1 MAVVDHHVFH
11 LLSPQQSSASLFEK
25 RGPSSRNPTTRIVS
39 DVPSPQ
45 PHREGPRRSF
55 WITISVGVVLIG
67 CLTSYLGAN
76 NLAQNAAQR
85 ARANLQTTTAE
96 ISSTLNL
103 AIQHE
108 QDLAISAG
116 AYIVENPNAS
126 ESSFI
131 RWVNNV
137 DAFQR
142 YPEILAVAEVEVVT
156 PSQLPAFAARAA
168 INEKESKAP
177 SQTFT
182 LTPPGKRPFYCLVDV
197 EHARAGQTEIPIGLD
212 LCDSSLGPQLLQ
224 ARDSGQPTY
233 APDSL
238 GGNAA
243 FAVGTPLYRDGSHP
257 ATVAGRRAS
266 LIGFTGTEILPNRI
280 LMSALAGHPGT
291 AIAFRYQRSGSNVAF
306 KAGKVPK
313 GSTSASISL
322 HNGWHVQVFSAA
334 VAGGVFGDGDATL
347 LLFGGVLLSLLL
359 GLLIYVLG
367 TSRSN
372 AMQLVRERTDQLQH
386 QALHDS
392 LTGLPNRALIL
403 DRIDR
408 MLARSR
414 REHTDVAA
422 LFLDVDNFKDINDT
436 LGHRAG
442 DELLVSVGER
452 LKSAVRAN
460 DTVGRLGG
468 DEFVVLADGVSLD
481 AGVDV
486 VADRLL
492 DVMAT
497 PFIISASKVPLA
509 VSASIGIAEGDRPTP
524 ESLLQDADIALYQAK
539 AAGKCRAV
547 KFVPSMQES
556 VDHHRRLEV
565 DLGGALEAAQ
575 FFLMYQP
582 TVDLATGAF
591 TGVEA
596 LLRWRHPERGVV
608 LPDDFIPALES
619 SGLIIP
625 VGAWVLHEACRQG
638 AIWQGRGHRFTV
650 SVNISAKQLERDQ
663 LVTDVREAVAM
674 SGFDPNEL
682 ILELTETAL
691 MHDSGSTRARL
702 MLLKALGVR
711 VAIDDFGTGYSSLAY
726 LRQFPIDILKID
738 RTFVSGITDSNESAA
753 LVHTLVQ
760 LGKVLGIE
768 TIAEGIETNDQRT
781 RLETERVDTG
791 QGFLFA
797 RPLAVADLDR
807 LLLDYAG
814 KPEWLSV
821 ARNFDDD

>member
-1 MAVVDHHVFH
+1 MT
-11 LLSPQQSSASLFEK
+11 P
-25 RGPSSRNPTTRIVS
+25 GPGRNS
-39 DVPSPQ
+39 
-45 PHREGPRRSF
+45 PRRSF
-55 WITISVGVVLIG
+55 WIAISVGVLAIG
-67 CLTSYLGAN
+67 CLGAFLGAN
-76 NLAQNAAQR
+76 NLSRSDVQNAHQS
-85 ARANLQTTTAE
+85 LETSTAE
-96 ISSTLNL
+96 ISATLNL

-116 AYIVENPNAS
+116 AFIIENPNAS

-142 YPEILAVAEVEVVT
+142 YPEILAVAEVEIVH
-156 PSQLPAFAARAA
+156 PSQLRAFAARADV
-168 INEKESKAP
+168 NERESNAP
-177 SQTFT
+177 SQNFT

-197 EHARAGQTEIPIGLD
+197 EHARAGLTEIPIGLD

-238 GGNAA
+238 GGPAA

-257 ATVAGRRAS
+257 STLGARRAS
-266 LIGFTGTEILPNRI
+266 LIGFTGTEILVKTI
-280 LMSALAGHPGT
+280 LTTALEGHPGK
-291 AIAFRYQRSGSNVAF
+291 AVAFHYKGGGSNVTFA
-306 KAGKVPK
+306 AGHHAT
-313 GSTSASISL
+313 GAASASKNL

-334 VAGGVFGDGDATL
+334 VAGGVFGEGDSTL
-347 LLFGGVLLSLLL
+347 LFLGGILLSLLL

-367 TSRSN
+367 TSRSS
-372 AMQLVRERTDQLQH
+372 AMELVRERTDQLQH

-422 LFLDVDNFKDINDT
+422 LFLDLDNFKDINDT

-442 DELLVSVGER
+442 DELLVSVGVR
-452 LKSAVRAN
+452 LKSAVREN

-468 DEFVVLADGVSLD
+468 DEFVVLADGVSLE

-497 PFIISASKVPLA
+497 PFIISASRVPLA

-524 ESLLQDADIALYQAK
+524 EALLQDADIALYQAK
-539 AAGKCRAV
+539 AAGKQRAV
-547 KFVPSMQES
+547 KFIPSMQES
-556 VDHHRRLEV
+556 VDHHRKLEV
-565 DLGGALEAAQ
+565 DLQGALEAQQ

-582 TVDLATGAF
+582 TVDLSTGAF

-596 LLRWRHPERGVV
+596 LLRWNHPERGVV
-608 LPDDFIPALES
+608 QPNDFIPALES
-619 SGLIIP
+619 SGLIVP
-625 VGAWVLHEACRQG
+625 VGAWVLHDACRQG
-638 AIWQGRGHRFTV
+638 ALWQGRGHRFTV

-663 LVTDVREAVAM
+663 LVTDVREAISM

-691 MHDSGSTRARL
+691 MHDSGSTLSRL
-702 MLLKALGVR
+702 MLLKAIGVR
-711 VAIDDFGTGYSSLAY
+711 IAIDDFGTGYSSLAY

-738 RTFVSGITDSNESAA
+738 RSFVSGIADTKESAA

-768 TIAEGIETNDQRT
+768 TIAEGVETNDQRS
-781 RLETERVDTG
+781 RLETENVDAG

-797 RPLAVADLDR
+797 RPLAVEDLDR
-807 LLLDYAG
+807 LLLESAG

-821 ARNFDDD
+821 ARDER

>member
-1 MAVVDHHVFH
+1 VSEPLFRGPDHKSLRRGFWIAIAVVVVALGSLGAF
-11 LLSPQQSSASLFEK
+11 LGAGNLS
-25 RGPSSRNPTTRIVS
+25 NS
-39 DVPSPQ
+39 DVQ
-45 PHREGPRRSF
+45 QAH
-55 WITISVGVVLIG
+55 
-67 CLTSYLGAN
+67 
-76 NLAQNAAQR
+76 
-85 ARANLQTTTAE
+85 ANLQTSTAE
-96 ISSTLNL
+96 IASALNL

-126 ESSFI
+126 ESSFL
-131 RWVNNV
+131 RWVNDV
-137 DAFQR
+137 DAFRR
-142 YPEILAVAEVEVVT
+142 YPEILAVAEVEIVR
-156 PSQLPAFAARAA
+156 PSQLNAFATRAA
-168 INEKESKAP
+168 INERESRAP

-197 EHARAGQTEIPIGLD
+197 EHARAGLPEIPIGLD

-238 GGNAA
+238 GGPAA
-243 FAVGTPLYRDGSHP
+243 FAVGTPLYRNGSHP
-257 ATVAGRRAS
+257 STVAARRAD
-266 LIGFTGTEILPNRI
+266 LIGFTGTEILPKTI
-280 LMSALAGHPGT
+280 LTTALLGHPDD
-291 AIAFRYQRSGSNVAF
+291 AVAFEYRRSGSDASF
-306 KAGKVPK
+306 KAGHRP
-313 GSTSASISL
+313 TNAISASIGL
-322 HNGWHVQVFSAA
+322 HNGWHVQVFAAA
-334 VAGGVFGDGDATL
+334 VAGGVFGQGDSTL
-347 LLFGGVLLSLLL
+347 LFLGGALLSLLL
-359 GLLIYVLG
+359 GLLVYVLG
-367 TSRSN
+367 TSRSS
-372 AMQLVRERTDQLQH
+372 AMQLVKERTDQLQH

-408 MLARSR
+408 MLSRSR
-414 REHTDVAA
+414 REHTEVAA
-422 LFLDVDNFKDINDT
+422 LFLDLDNFKDINDT

-442 DELLVSVGER
+442 DELLVSVGVR
-452 LKSAVRAN
+452 LQSAVREN

-497 PFIISASKVPLA
+497 PFIISASRVPLN
-509 VSASIGIAEGDRPTP
+509 VSASIGIAEGDRLTP
-524 ESLLQDADIALYQAK
+524 EALLQDADIALYQAK
-539 AAGKCRAV
+539 AAGKQRAV
-547 KFVPSMQES
+547 KFIPSMQES

-565 DLGGALEAAQ
+565 DLQGALEKSQ

-582 TVDLATGAF
+582 TVDLATGGF

-596 LLRWRHPERGVV
+596 LLRWNHPERGIVQ
-608 LPDDFIPALES
+608 PNDFIPALES

-638 AIWQGRGHRFTV
+638 ALWQGRGHRFTV

-663 LVTDVREAVAM
+663 LVTDVREAISI
-674 SGFDPNEL
+674 SGFDADEL

-691 MHDSGSTRARL
+691 MHDSGSTLSRL

-738 RTFVSGITDSNESAA
+738 RTFVSGIADSRESAA

-768 TIAEGIETNDQRT
+768 TIAEGVETSDQRT

-797 RPLAVADLDR
+797 RPLAVEDLDR
-807 LLLDYAG
+807 LLLDSAG

-821 ARNFDDD
+821 ALPGDDT

>member
-1 MAVVDHHVFH
+1 
-11 LLSPQQSSASLFEK
+11 L
-25 RGPSSRNPTTRIVS
+25 G
-39 DVPSPQ
+39 
-45 PHREGPRRSF
+45 
-55 WITISVGVVLIG
+55 
-67 CLTSYLGAN
+67 SYFGAN
-76 NLAQNAAQR
+76 DLAQSNVQQAHQ
-85 ARANLQTTTAE
+85 NLQTSSVE
-96 ISSTLNL
+96 IASTLNL

-116 AYIVENPNAS
+116 AFNVENPNAS

-131 RWVNNV
+131 RWVNDV
-137 DAFQR
+137 ETFQR
-142 YPEILAVAEVEVVT
+142 YPEILAVAEVEVVR
-156 PSQLPAFAARAA
+156 PSQLKAFAARAA
-168 INEKESKAP
+168 INERESKAP

-182 LTPPGKRPFYCLVDV
+182 LTPVGKRPYYCLVDL
-197 EHARAGQTEIPIGLD
+197 EHARTGLTEIPIGLD

-224 ARDSGQPTY
+224 AASSGQPTY

-238 GGNAA
+238 GGPAA
-243 FAVGTPLYRDGSHP
+243 LAVGTPLYRNGSHP
-257 ATVAGRRAS
+257 DTVAARRAN
-266 LIGFTGTEILPNRI
+266 LIGFTGTEILPNTI
-280 LMSALAGHPGT
+280 LTTALVGHPDT
-291 AIAFRYQRSGSNVAF
+291 AVAFRYSQNGSGESF
-306 KAGKVPK
+306 KAGSRPK
-313 GSTSASISL
+313 NAISTSINL
-322 HNGWHVQVFSAA
+322 HNGWHVDVYKAA
-334 VAGGVFGDGDATL
+334 INGSVFGQGDSL
-347 LLFGGVLLSLLL
+347 LLFLGGALLSLLL
-359 GLLIYVLG
+359 ALLIYVLG
-367 TSRSN
+367 TSRSS
-372 AMQLVRERTDQLQH
+372 AMQLVKERTDQLQH

-414 REHTDVAA
+414 REHSEVAA
-422 LFLDVDNFKDINDT
+422 LFLDIDNFKDINDT

-442 DELLVSVGER
+442 DELLVSVGVR
-452 LKSAVRAN
+452 LMSAVRAN

-468 DEFVVLADGVSLD
+468 DEFVVLADGVSLE

-486 VADRLL
+486 VAERLL

-497 PFIISASKVPLA
+497 PFIISASKVPLN
-509 VSASIGIAEGDRPTP
+509 VSASIGIAEGDRATP
-524 ESLLQDADIALYQAK
+524 EALLQDADIALYQAK
-539 AAGKCRAV
+539 AAGKRRAV
-547 KFVPSMQES
+547 KFMPSMQES

-565 DLGGALEAAQ
+565 DLQGALQSNE

-582 TVDLATGAF
+582 TVDLATGGF

-596 LLRWRHPERGVV
+596 LLRWKHPDRGVV

-638 AIWQGRGHRFTV
+638 ALWQGRGHRFTV

-663 LVTDVREAVAM
+663 LVTDVREAISI
-674 SGFDPNEL
+674 SGFDSSKL

-691 MHDSGSTRARL
+691 MHDSGATLSRL
-702 MLLKALGVR
+702 MLLKALGIR

-738 RTFVSGITDSNESAA
+738 RSFVSGIADSKESEA

-768 TIAEGIETNDQRT
+768 TIAEGVETNDQRS
-781 RLETERVDTG
+781 RLQTEHVDTG

-797 RPLAVADLDR
+797 RPLAVVDLDR
-807 LLLDYAG
+807 LLLESAG

-821 ARNFDDD
+821 AVPQDGP

>member
-1 MAVVDHHVFH
+1 VAVVGIGF
-11 LLSPQQSSASLFEK
+11 L
-25 RGPSSRNPTTRIVS
+25 G
-39 DVPSPQ
+39 
-45 PHREGPRRSF
+45 SF
-55 WITISVGVVLIG
+55 
-67 CLTSYLGAN
+67 LGAN
-76 NLAQNAAQR
+76 NLAQTDVQQAHL
-85 ARANLQTTTAE
+85 NLQTSSAE
-96 ISSTLNL
+96 IAATLNI
-103 AIQHE
+103 AIEHE

-116 AYIVENPNAS
+116 AFIVENPNAS

-131 RWVNNV
+131 RWVKDE

-142 YPEILAVAEVEVVT
+142 YPEILAVAIVNVVRS
-156 PSQLPAFAARAA
+156 SQLSAFAARAA
-168 INEKESKAP
+168 IDEKESHAP

-197 EHARAGQTEIPIGLD
+197 EHARPGLTEIPIGLD
-212 LCDSSLGPQLLQ
+212 MCDSSLGAQLLH

-238 GGNAA
+238 GGPAA
-243 FAVGTPLYRDGSHP
+243 FAVGTPLYRNGSHP
-257 ATVAGRRAS
+257 TTLAGRRANI
-266 LIGFTGTEILPNRI
+266 IGFTGTEIQPNTI
-280 LMSALAGHPGT
+280 LTTALSGHPDD
-291 AIAFRYQRSGSNVAF
+291 AVAFHYQRSGSNATF
-306 KAGKVPK
+306 KAGRRPK
-313 GSTSASISL
+313 DAITATVDL
-322 HNGWHVQVFSAA
+322 HNGWHVQVFTAA
-334 VAGGVFGDGDATL
+334 VTGGIFGESDSVL
-347 LLFGGVLLSLLL
+347 LLLGGALLSLLL

-367 TSRSN
+367 TSRSS
-372 AMQLVRERTDQLQH
+372 AMQLVKERTDQLQH

-414 REHTDVAA
+414 REHTAVAA
-422 LFLDVDNFKDINDT
+422 LFLDIDNFKDINDT

-442 DELLVSVGER
+442 DELLVSVGVR
-452 LKSAVRAN
+452 LKSAVRET

-468 DEFVVLADGVSLD
+468 DEFVVLADGVSLE

-486 VADRLL
+486 VADRIL

-497 PFIISASKVPLA
+497 PFIISASSVPLS

-524 ESLLQDADIALYQAK
+524 EEMLQDADIALYQAK
-539 AAGKCRAV
+539 AAGKQRAV
-547 KFVPSMQES
+547 KFHKSMQVS
-556 VDHHRRLEV
+556 VDHHRKLEV
-565 DLGGALEAAQ
+565 DLQGALEGEQ

-582 TVDLATGAF
+582 TVDLATGGF

-596 LLRWRHPERGVV
+596 LLRWNHPERDVV

-619 SGLIIP
+619 SGLIVA

-638 AIWQGRGHRFTV
+638 ALWQSRGHHFTV
-650 SVNISAKQLERDQ
+650 SVNISAKQLERDR
-663 LVTDVREAVAM
+663 LVTDVREAISL
-674 SGFDPNEL
+674 SGFDPNHL
-682 ILELTETAL
+682 ILELTETSL
-691 MHDSGSTRARL
+691 MHDAGATLSRL

-738 RTFVSGITDSNESAA
+738 RSFVSGIADSKESAA

-768 TIAEGIETNDQRT
+768 TIAEGVETNDQRS
-781 RLETERVDTG
+781 RLENENVDTG

-807 LLLDYAG
+807 LLLESDG

-821 ARNFDDD
+821 ALRGKDS

>member
-1 MAVVDHHVFH
+1 V
-11 LLSPQQSSASLFEK
+11 SESTTP
-25 RGPSSRNPTTRIVS
+25 GPGRKS
-39 DVPSPQ
+39 
-45 PHREGPRRSF
+45 PRRSF
-55 WITISVGVVLIG
+55 WIAIAVGVVAIG
-67 CLTSYLGAN
+67 FLGSFFGAK
-76 NLAQNAAQR
+76 NLAKDDVQR
-85 ARANLQTTTAE
+85 DHQNLQTSSVE
-96 ISSTLNL
+96 IASALNL

-116 AYIVENPNAS
+116 AFNVENPNAS
-126 ESSFI
+126 ESSFL
-131 RWVNNV
+131 RWVNDV
-137 DAFQR
+137 DAFRR
-142 YPEILAVAEVEVVT
+142 YPEILAVAEVEIVR
-156 PSQLPAFAARAA
+156 PSQLVAFAARAA
-168 INEKESKAP
+168 VNERESKAP
-177 SQTFT
+177 GQTFT
-182 LTPPGKRPFYCLVDV
+182 LTPPGKRPFYCLVDL
-197 EHARAGQTEIPIGLD
+197 EHARTGLPEIPIGLD

-224 ARDSGQPTY
+224 AAGSGQAVY
-233 APDSL
+233 IPDSL
-238 GGNAA
+238 SGPAVL
-243 FAVGTPLYRDGSHP
+243 AVGTPLYRKGSHP
-257 ATVAGRRAS
+257 DTVAARRAN
-266 LIGFTGTEILPNRI
+266 LIGFTGTEILPKTI
-280 LMSALAGHPGT
+280 LKTALLGHPNTGV
-291 AIAFRYQRSGSNVAF
+291 AFRYSQTRTNETFMAGSH
-306 KAGKVPK
+306 PK
-313 GSTSASISL
+313 DAIFASVDL
-322 HNGWHVQVFSAA
+322 HNGWHVQVYKAA
-334 VAGGVFGDGDATL
+334 VNASIFAQGDSSELFLGGA
-347 LLFGGVLLSLLL
+347 LLSLLL
-359 GLLIYVLG
+359 ALLIYVLG
-367 TSRSN
+367 TSRSS
-372 AMQLVRERTDQLQH
+372 AMQLVKERTDQLQH

-414 REHTDVAA
+414 RERTEVAA
-422 LFLDVDNFKDINDT
+422 LFLDLDNFKDINDT

-442 DELLVSVGER
+442 DELLVSVGIR
-452 LKSAVRAN
+452 LNSAVRAN

-468 DEFVVLADGVSLD
+468 DEFVVLADGVSLE

-486 VADRLL
+486 VAERLL

-497 PFIISASKVPLA
+497 PFIISASKVPLH
-509 VSASIGIAEGDRPTP
+509 VSASIGIAEGDRATP
-524 ESLLQDADIALYQAK
+524 EALLQDADIALYQAK
-539 AAGKCRAV
+539 AAGKQRAV
-547 KFVPSMQES
+547 KFIPSMQES

-565 DLGGALEAAQ
+565 DLQGALEGDQ

-582 TVDLATGAF
+582 TVDLATGGF

-596 LLRWRHPERGVV
+596 LIRWKHPDRGVV

-638 AIWQGRGHRFTV
+638 ALWQGRGHRFTI

-663 LVTDVREAVAM
+663 LVTDVREAISM
-674 SGFDPNEL
+674 SGFDSSEL

-691 MHDSGSTRARL
+691 MHDSGSTLSRL

-738 RTFVSGITDSNESAA
+738 RSFVSGIADSKESEA

-768 TIAEGIETNDQRT
+768 TIAEGVETNDQRS
-781 RLETERVDTG
+781 RLETEHVDTG

-807 LLLDYAG
+807 LLLDSAG

-821 ARNFDDD
+821 ALPRDDA